1 MSDSGSYSDNVTP
14 FPKKTISGRDGG
26 NGGGNGDLSEKVT
39 HLSEGVI
46 RLEATVNHLRETA
59 VTKEDLLA
67 SEIRTQKLITDAI
80 KDLKQ
85 EHISFYRWMIGTLI
99 SLLAIAG
106 LYLYPKMNR

>member
-1 MSDSGSYSDNVTP
+1 MLLNVYYRP
-14 FPKKTISGRDGG
+14 RIQ
-26 NGGGNGDLSEKVT
+26 E
-39 HLSEGVI
+39 
-46 RLEATVNHLRETA
+46 
-59 VTKEDLLA
+59 
-67 SEIRTQKLITDAI
+67 KLITDAI